1 MLTTLQLLDRTL
13 SSLDA
18 FDRLT
23 RGFDAERVGGGA
35 APVNIFE
42 GERAVIVQLSAP
54 GVKKED
60 LEINVEDDV
69 LTVSGARAAALP
81 EGYTALHRERR
92 AGRFSRSFALSR
104 DLDAGA
110 AEARL
115 EDGVLTLTLPRR
127 VVSRRSIPVQ
137 AA

>member
-13 SSLDA
+13 SSLDT

-23 RGFDAERVGGGA
+23 RGVD
-35 APVNIFE
+35 
-42 GERAVIVQLSAP
+42 SA
-54 GVKKED
+54 
-60 LEINVEDDV
+60 
-69 LTVSGARAAALP
+69 TLP

-104 DLDAGA
+104 ELDAGA

-127 VVSRRSIPVQ
+127 VASRRSIPVQ

>member
-1 MLTTLQLLDRTL
+1 MPPTRQLPDRTL
-13 SSLDA
+13 SSLA
-18 FDRLT
+18 PFDRIP
-23 RGFDAERVGGGA
+23 RGVDYERVSGGA

-42 GERAVIVQLSAP
+42 GERAIIVQLAAP

-69 LTVSGARAAALP
+69 LTVSGARSAKLP

-104 DLDAGA
+104 ELDAGA

-127 VVSRRSIPVQ
+127 VASRRSIPVQ